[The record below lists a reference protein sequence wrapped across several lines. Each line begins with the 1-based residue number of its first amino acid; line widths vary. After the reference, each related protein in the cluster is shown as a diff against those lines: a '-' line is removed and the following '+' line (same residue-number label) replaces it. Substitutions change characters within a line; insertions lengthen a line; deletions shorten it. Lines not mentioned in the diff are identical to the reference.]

1 MYMRTILVIIG
12 LILVALMV
20 RYSIK
25 MDKAV
30 FEDYNAQDVAK
41 VVCNEGFCS

>member
-1 MYMRTILVIIG
+1 MKTILIIIG

-20 RYSIK
+20 RYSVK

-30 FEDYNAQDVAK
+30 FEDYNAQDTAK
-41 VVCNEGFCS
+41 VVCSDNWCN